1 MQYYV
6 YIIPI
11 LICIYLFLGK
21 RLGVISCLS
30 VVSTAANKLLP
41 NLAVSKN
48 MHLLFHH
55 FYESRVQAHL
65 GWDLCFSLLQSYNH
79 VINQD

>member
-1 MQYYV
+1 M
-6 YIIPI
+6 YIFVSWKKDLRIVI
-11 LICIYLFLGK
+11 NYISYLL
-21 RLGVISCLS
+21 LP
-30 VVSTAANKLLP
+30 NKLLP

-55 FYESRVQAHL
+55 FYESGIQAHL
-65 GWDLCFSLLQSYNH
+65 GWDLCFSLSQSYNH